1 MNELEMS
8 TLPEEPAGDVF
19 PQAAVGTE
27 ELAMRNESSHTLMV
41 FLLGAV
47 AGGVTALLFAPT
59 SGRELRDKIGEGAN
73 KARDSALESAKQAR
87 VKATETYE
95 AGTERARELKDS
107 AKENAEVHVKAVKQA
122 VKKGKAAY
130 DKELAKAH

>member
-8 TLPEEPAGDVF
+8 TLPDEPEREIY
-19 PQAAVGTE
+19 PQAEIGTE
-27 ELAMRNESSHTLMV
+27 ELAMRNDSSHTLMA

-47 AGGVTALLFAPT
+47 AGGVTALLLAPT

-73 KARDSALESAKQAR
+73 KARDQALDAAKQAR

-107 AKENAEVHVKAVKQA
+107 AKENAEVHVKAVKEA